1 MTGQSA
7 TPTPEQRAEIRAL
20 LAERRM
26 RLYAQA
32 RLTAS
37 TRRAAWALIRQQKDT
52 R

>member
-1 MTGQSA
+1 MSA
-7 TPTPEQRAEIRAL
+7 PTPKQRAEIRAL

-32 RLTAS
+32 RFTAS
-37 TRRAAWALIRQQKDT
+37 ARHAAWTLIRQQKDT

>member
-1 MTGQSA
+1 MTAPS
-7 TPTPEQRAEIRAL
+7 PEQQAAIRAL

-37 TRRAAWALIRQQKDT
+37 TRRNAWTLIRDT
-52 R
+52 PKEAT